1 MPWLKR
7 RRTLLLSIG
16 ALTAA
21 VLLANTRDEMKHGIY
36 ATLSHEKHF
45 NMVLEYG

>member
-21 VLLANTRDEMKHGIY
+21 VSLANTRDDIKHGIY
-36 ATLSHEKHF
+36 PTLPCEKHF
-45 NMVLEYG
+45 DMVLEYG